1 MQQFSID
8 RRLSS
13 RRTGRS
19 GGRRAIDRPVRSST
33 TPVCPCCGQRSTI
46 LAGEADGGWWF
57 VCDSCDHLWDQRL
70 VGDRTIPDL
79 EVASGEIRYRSEPEP
94 RPRLSIKALWWR
106 KGGLGRTSH

>member
-1 MQQFSID
+1 MQQFSVD
-8 RRLSS
+8 RRISS

-19 GGRRAIDRPVRSST
+19 GGRRASDRPVTSST
-33 TPVCPCCGQRSTI
+33 TPDCPCCGQSATI

-79 EVASGEIRYRSEPEP
+79 QLTSGATRYRPELETG
-94 RPRLSIKALWWR
+94 PRLFTRALSLW
-106 KGGLGRTSH
+106 KPGLGKTS